1 MAMAVI
7 PAAEAGVDASLS
19 ALPLVCHVD
28 PGVLFMLLLLIICGG
43 IRKRRRD

>member
-7 PAAEAGVDASLS
+7 TAAEAGVDASLS

-28 PGVLFMLLLLIICGG
+28 PGGVLFMLLLIVCGG